1 MATETAIT
9 AADLHHAFEA
19 VLEHVPEYPL
29 KDWIQQ
35 AQLTSGGMR
44 PGNTAF
50 MRKLL
55 VNRLG
60 GHLQKYDKGVASFLR
75 NHMPEARLLTLLAPE
90 ELQKRRS
97 LLTVFFGKARFI
109 LALLHDTREAVRD
122 DAARWMNEN
131 TAELPDE
138 ELAQKQIRALF
149 SPVAEV
155 GQAGSPEGNKR
166 LREALS
172 LAEQQIETLKKEA
185 KRDRRLA
192 EEAAQKRDREQRDL
206 LATKDFAIAE
216 AKRLAEQANAALQ
229 RETALRDLRV
239 KELLTVRQVE
249 LFRGWLK
256 PMCAVET
263 LLEEGKHKPLLERVQ
278 VVLDAQRKADRA
290 ASRHHEAEQQLKA
303 VEDALEEVEKTLS
316 AAQVVLP
323 ELQAV
328 YEELRTQRDAYRSQ
342 LYPEKVAFSAVAME
356 LATRIDVCTEEDYYA
371 VRDWLKLTEQLKAIS
386 AVEAKAL
393 KTRFNHRVAL
403 WAAANPE
410 VKSEDLMLEPETES
424 EAIRRR
430 NPVLADAIAGK
441 GAMMLFLDGHNMLNG
456 INRFRQRRGRPQT
469 HEEAR
474 TRLEKEVARL
484 FSHLP
489 LVAVNLVWDGCAKT
503 NHNLSENVLVHF
515 SGGTGEHRADHY
527 IINQIDYYKDQTDL
541 PMVLVTDDNGF
552 AGDARK
558 RGVQVCRLHDFEA
571 FLDVP
576 LA

>member
-1 MATETAIT
+1 MATEVAIT
-9 AADLHHAFEA
+9 AADLCHAFEA
-19 VLEHVPEYPL
+19 VLEQIPEHPL
-29 KDWIQQ
+29 TDWVQQ
-35 AQLTSGGMR
+35 AHVVAGGMR

-55 VNRLG
+55 VNRFG
-60 GHLQKYDKGVASFLR
+60 GHLQKYDKNVAGFLR
-75 NHMPEARLLTLLAPE
+75 NHMPEARLLSMLDAE
-90 ELQKRRS
+90 ELQKRRG

-109 LALLHDTREAVRD
+109 LALLQDARETVRD

-131 TAELPDE
+131 TAELPE
-138 ELAQKQIRALF
+138 EEVAQKQVRAIF
-149 SPVAEV
+149 APVANL
-155 GQAGSPEGNKR
+155 GQGGSPEGNKR
-166 LREALS
+166 LREALT

-185 KRDRRLA
+185 KRDRRMA
-192 EEAAQKRDREQRDL
+192 EEAAQKREREQRDL

-216 AKRLAEQANAALQ
+216 AKRLAEQADAALQ

-239 KELLTVRQVE
+239 KELLAVRQVD

-278 VVLDAQRKADRA
+278 VVLEAQRRADRA

-303 VEDALEEVEKTLS
+303 VEAALAEVEQTLS
-316 AAQVVLP
+316 VAQVVLP

-328 YEELRTQRDAYRSQ
+328 CDELRVQRDAYRTQ
-342 LYPEKVAFSAVAME
+342 LYPEKSAFSALATE
-356 LATRIDVCTEEDYYA
+356 LAARIDRCTEADYYQ
-371 VRDWLKLTEQLKAIS
+371 VREWLKLNEELKVIS
-386 AVEAKAL
+386 AAEAKAL
-393 KTRFNHRVAL
+393 RTRFNHRVAL
-403 WAAANPE
+403 WAATHPE
-410 VKSEDLMLEPETES
+410 LKAEDLVLEPESES
-424 EAIRRR
+424 DAIRRR
-430 NPVLADAIAGK
+430 NPILADAIAGK
-441 GAMMLFLDGHNMLNG
+441 REMMLFLDGHNMLNG

-484 FSHLP
+484 FGQLP

-503 NHNLSENVLVHF
+503 NHNLCENVLVHF
-515 SGGTGEHRADHY
+515 SGGTGEHRADRY